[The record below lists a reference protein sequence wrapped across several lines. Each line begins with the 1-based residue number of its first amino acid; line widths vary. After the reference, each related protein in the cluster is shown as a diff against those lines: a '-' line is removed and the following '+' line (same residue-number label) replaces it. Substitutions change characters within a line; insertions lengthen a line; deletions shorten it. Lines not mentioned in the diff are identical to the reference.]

1 MRLWNLKL
9 TEFLNLTNIAGE
21 LFDKVV
27 AYAVL
32 KLACPCSAG
41 EKSHRYAQLRSICVG
56 SQLRRSDQRY
66 YWLVFDP

>member
-41 EKSHRYAQLRSICVG
+41 ELRVIARLSSICVG
-56 SQLRRSDQRY
+56 
-66 YWLVFDP
+66 